1 MCRRGAK
8 VPEWALD
15 PAVRQVPLTAQ
26 YQQIPSDGM
35 SRVTQAALSISLPK
49 SLRRVVERRVR
60 DGGFGNVSEYIRAL
74 IRADEAA
81 VDGESAVGQRGQLPG
96 IGVGKGGPSG
106 RAVHE
111 RSPTVAGMARVD
123 FGAAQWRELR
133 EMLLAGELA
142 LVEERL
148 AEASELF
155 HTMLAMRRAAL
166 RREMPRAK
174 AGQIEAALA
183 GWLREQC
190 AEPEDQA
197 LRSAPERLA
206 RFQHG

>member
-1 MCRRGAK
+1 
-8 VPEWALD
+8 
-15 PAVRQVPLTAQ
+15 
-26 YQQIPSDGM
+26 M

-74 IRADEAA
+74 IRADETP
-81 VDGESAVGQRGQLPG
+81 VDGESAVGERRQLPG
-96 IGVGKGGPSG
+96 IGAGKGGKGGPSG

-111 RSPTVAGMARVD
+111 RPPTVAGMARAD

-174 AGQIEAALA
+174 AGQIAAALA

>member
-1 MCRRGAK
+1 
-8 VPEWALD
+8 
-15 PAVRQVPLTAQ
+15 
-26 YQQIPSDGM
+26 M

-49 SLRRVVERRVR
+49 TLRRVVERRVR

-74 IRADEAA
+74 IRADEVP
-81 VDGESAVGQRGQLPG
+81 VDGGSAVRETAVGPRRQLPG
-96 IGVGKGGPSG
+96 VGLGKDGKGGPSG
-106 RAVHE
+106 RAAHE
-111 RSPTVAGMARVD
+111 RPSAGAGMVRVD
-123 FGAAQWRELR
+123 FGATQWRELR
-133 EMLLAGELA
+133 EMLLAGEIA
-142 LVEERL
+142 LMEERL

-155 HTMLAMRRAAL
+155 ATMLAMRRAAL